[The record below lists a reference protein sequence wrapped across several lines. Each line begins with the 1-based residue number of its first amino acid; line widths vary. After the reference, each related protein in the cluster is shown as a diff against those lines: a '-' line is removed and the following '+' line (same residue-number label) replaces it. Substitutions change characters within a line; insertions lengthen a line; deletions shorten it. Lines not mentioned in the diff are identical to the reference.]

1 MGETMKDRENQF
13 TTRAMIPR
21 FFKAIFKTAIVY
33 ILFIMFSGFTIPF
46 EGFYDY
52 KLLFTVFV
60 VLYMVFVFVTELV
73 RGTIFQHIVSIVQ
86 SLMIVIY
93 FAYTL
98 NTGIINFTVE
108 QINLMVDLRF
118 FLAIFVLGSLLGFA
132 KSMLSLLN
140 WMNEKEEQ
148 WLQYQIK
155 SL

>member
-1 MGETMKDRENQF
+1 MGKIVKDRENQF
-13 TTRAMIPR
+13 TTRVMIPR

-33 ILFIMFSGFTIPF
+33 ILFTILSVFTIPL

-52 KLLFTVFV
+52 KPVFTAFLA
-60 VLYMVFVFVTELV
+60 LYMASVFAIELV
-73 RGTIFQHIVSIVQ
+73 RGTIFQHIISIAQ
-86 SLMIVIY
+86 SLMTAIY
-93 FAYTL
+93 FSYIL

-118 FLAIFVLGSLLGFA
+118 FLALFVLGSLLGFA

-140 WMNEKEEQ
+140 WINEKEEQ